1 MKNKYLVVNA
11 GSSSLKFSLY
21 EMPEEK
27 ELINGYVE
35 KIGIEGS
42 TIQIKIDGKKE
53 TLNINVQNHEQAV
66 ALMLKEMLDYEVISD
81 VSEIKGVGHRIVDG
95 GEYYKES
102 VIIDEEVVNNIE
114 KLTPFVPLHHPGE
127 IVGIKAMQ
135 KILPDVPMVAVF
147 DTSFHQS
154 IPKENYIY
162 PIPYKYYEENGVRK
176 YGFHGTSHRF
186 ITDTMKE
193 YFVKD
198 DVNLIICH
206 IGSGASVSCIKD
218 GKCIDTSMGL
228 GALDGLMMGTR
239 CGSIDPSLIQYLVN
253 GCNIP
258 IDLLYEELSK
268 ESGLKGICGVS
279 DLRDVEEKVKNGDEK
294 AILAL
299 NIYIKDVCKY
309 ISEYHLELEGNVDAL
324 VFTAGAGENSVNLR
338 ERVVNKLSK
347 AYGIE
352 LNKDA
357 NNQVARFLDQS
368 SGIISTEKSKF
379 PIMIVPTNEEIM
391 IARDTYNLTKEKE
404 NKVIDSNK
412 IITKTKAFNNK

>member
-27 ELINGYVE
+27 ELINGYIE

-53 TLNINVQNHEQAV
+53 VFDIDVKNHEQAV
-66 ALMLKEMLDYEVISD
+66 ALMLKGMLDYEVISD
-81 VSEIKGVGHRIVDG
+81 VSEIKGIGHRIVDG

-127 IVGIKAMQ
+127 IIGIKAMQ
-135 KILPDVPMVAVF
+135 KLLPDVPMVAVF

-193 YFVKD
+193 YFAKD
-198 DVNLIICH
+198 DVNLIVCH
-206 IGSGASVSCIKD
+206 IGSGASISCIKD

-239 CGSIDPSLIQYLVN
+239 CGSIDPSLIKYLVED
-253 GCNIP
+253 CH
-258 IDLLYEELSK
+258 IDLDELYDEFSK

-279 DLRDVEEKVKNGDEK
+279 DLRDVEEKVQNGDEK
-294 AILAL
+294 ATLAL
-299 NIYIKDVCKY
+299 DIYIKDICKY
-309 ISEYHLELEGNVDAL
+309 ISEYYLELEGNVDAL
-324 VFTAGAGENSVNLR
+324 IFTAGGGENSIVVR

-347 AYGIE
+347 AFGIE
-352 LNKDA
+352 LDQET
-357 NNQVARFLDQS
+357 NNHVARFLDHS
-368 SGIISTEKSKF
+368 SGIISTKDSKF
-379 PIMIVPTNEEIM
+379 PVMVVPTNEEIM
-391 IARDTYNLTKEKE
+391 IARDTYNLTNKKE
-404 NKVIDSNK
+404 NRIIDCNKV
-412 IITKTKAFNNK
+412 ITKTK

>member
-53 TLNINVQNHEQAV
+53 ILNINVQNHEQAV

-299 NIYIKDVCKY
+299 NIYIKDICKY
-309 ISEYHLELEGNVDAL
+309 ISEYYLELEGNIDAL
-324 VFTAGAGENSVNLR
+324 VFTAGGGENSVNLR

-404 NKVIDSNK
+404 NKVIDCNK
-412 IITKTKAFNNK
+412 VITKTK